1 MLLGVVPNLSKAR
14 VLNISESLVRYIESK
29 DVGVMLPVNAS
40 KALGRPDLSFTEE
53 EISRQCAAM
62 VVLGGDG
69 TLISVA
75 RRWPFWG
82 VPVLGVNLGHLGFLT
97 EVEEHGAEAAVDRV
111 IAGDYA
117 LQERMMLK
125 ATVTRNETEAVQ
137 GFALNDCVIAKG
149 AFSRMLRFDVFI
161 GRSYLETFPADG
173 IIISTPTGSTA
184 YSLSA
189 GGPIVDPSMHLML
202 LTPICAHMLQA
213 RPVVISPYDCVRIR
227 IRAPHEDIALT
238 LDGQESF
245 RLYPGDEIV
254 LEKAEMLTRLIKLGP
269 RSFYDVLRR
278 KLYEKPAAGEDEPRN
293 VGTLAHQ

>member
-1 MLLGVVPNLSKAR
+1 MLLGVIPNLSKAR
-14 VLNISESLVRYIESK
+14 VLSITESLIDYVESK
-29 DVGVMLPVNAS
+29 NVQVMLPVNAS
-40 KALGRPDLSFTEE
+40 KALGRSEVAYSDQELA
-53 EISRQCAAM
+53 QKCAAM

-69 TLISVA
+69 TLISIA

-82 VPVLGVNLGHLGFLT
+82 VPILGVNLGHLGFLT
-97 EVEEHGAEAAVDRV
+97 EVEEHGAEAALDRV
-111 IAGDYA
+111 IAGDYS

-125 ATVTRNETEAVQ
+125 ATVTRNETRVAQ
-137 GFALNDCVIAKG
+137 SFALNDCVITKG

-161 GRSYLETFPADG
+161 GKSFLETFPADG

-189 GGPIVDPSMHLML
+189 GGPIVDPAMQLML

-213 RPVVISPYDCVRIR
+213 RPVVISPRDRIRIR

-254 LEKAEMLTRLIKLGP
+254 LEKAEILTRLVKLGP

-278 KLYEKPAAGEDEPRN
+278 KLYEKPSVGEDEPRN
-293 VGTLAHQ
+293 VGTLNHQ